1 MRYFED
7 FTPGQVIDMGPR
19 RVSEAEIVAF
29 ARRYDNQDFHTDAA
43 AARLTPFGGIV
54 ASGWHTIALCMRMM
68 ADGYLH
74 DAASLG
80 SPGVDEVRWL
90 KPVRPGDELRY
101 RAVVR
106 ETVPSRGKAD
116 RGVVHVAFTLSNQRG
131 EKVMTMKAMQMF
143 GRRPALPARPLS
155 Q

>member
-106 ETVPSRGKAD
+106 EAVPSRSKDD
-116 RGVVHVAFTLSNQRG
+116 RGIVRVDFTLSNQRG

-143 GRRPALPARPLS
+143 GRRPARPARPLS

>member
-7 FTPGQVIDMGPR
+7 FAPGQAFDMGPC
-19 RVSEAEIVAF
+19 RVSEAEIIAF
-29 ARRYDNQDFHTDAA
+29 ARRYDNQDFHTDPAA
-43 AARLTPFGGIV
+43 AKRSAFGGIV

-68 ADGYLH
+68 ADGYLRGS
-74 DAASLG
+74 ASLG

-106 ETVPSRGKAD
+106 EVVPSRSRND
-116 RGVVHVAFTLSNQRG
+116 RGIAHVDFTLSNQKG
-131 EKVMTMKAMQMF
+131 ETVMTMKAMQMF
-143 GRRPALPARPLS
+143 GRRPAS
-155 Q
+155 